1 MIHEVMATY
10 VKEREEI
17 AKNFASIYVQCV
29 RMEEGVG
36 TVLEAPRITKCQQH
50 RTNPEASS
58 VEEYYRRAVVI
69 PFIDHII
76 QSLEDRFSPSS
87 LIASRLLGIVPSVCC
102 TREVCVNKAVDQYR
116 SDLPSP
122 ELFPAEMRR
131 WKQRYI
137 KMPYNIR
144 PSSPPEAVKDCDAD
158 LFPNIHVLLRIICTI
173 PATSVSVSRVPVALD
188 ALTTTC
194 EPPWARA
201 DSPAWLYSMS
211 TTTMKLICMRLSTA
225 IPDFILEDSSWTH

>member
-29 RMEEGVG
+29 RMAEGVG
-36 TVLEAPRITKCQQH
+36 TVLEAPRITKRQQH

-102 TREVCVNKAVDQYR
+102 TREVCVNKAVNQYR

-137 KMPYNIR
+137 KMPCNIR
-144 PSSPPEAVKDCDAD
+144 P
-158 LFPNIHVLLRIICTI
+158 
-173 PATSVSVSRVPVALD
+173 
-188 ALTTTC
+188 
-194 EPPWARA
+194 
-201 DSPAWLYSMS
+201 
-211 TTTMKLICMRLSTA
+211 
-225 IPDFILEDSSWTH
+225 